1 MDKRQY
7 EKTSLLKIVTKEK
20 SLRIKVRRISYKI
33 FFLLLGPVAKD
44 LHFLENMINKYIL
57 YVHDDKFWVYQKH
70 VMRNGLI
77 DGVV

>member
-1 MDKRQY
+1 M
-7 EKTSLLKIVTKEK
+7 
-20 SLRIKVRRISYKI
+20 RRILYKI
-33 FFLLLGPVAKD
+33 IFLLLGPVAKD